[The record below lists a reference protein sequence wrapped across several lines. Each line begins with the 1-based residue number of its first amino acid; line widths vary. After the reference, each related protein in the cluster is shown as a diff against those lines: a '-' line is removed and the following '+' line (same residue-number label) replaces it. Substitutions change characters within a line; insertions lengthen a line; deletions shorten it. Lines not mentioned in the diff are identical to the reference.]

1 MWHPRISG
9 GSFFFSFFFQSLT
22 RLRRPLSRLFLQS
35 DVLLIAARKKNH
47 DLKVDAYPQYEEKL
61 INFQSSLRSEKTL
74 TDTLLAN
81 RQKVQEMVEKERERR
96 ELAREAEET

>member
-1 MWHPRISG
+1 M
-9 GSFFFSFFFQSLT
+9 
-22 RLRRPLSRLFLQS
+22 
-35 DVLLIAARKKNH
+35 
-47 DLKVDAYPQYEEKL
+47 DAYPQYEEKL